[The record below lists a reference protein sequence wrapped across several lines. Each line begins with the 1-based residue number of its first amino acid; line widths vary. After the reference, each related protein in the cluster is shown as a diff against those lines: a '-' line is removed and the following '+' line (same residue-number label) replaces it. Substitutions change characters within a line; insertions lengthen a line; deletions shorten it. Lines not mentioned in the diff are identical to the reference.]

1 MLEIFKYF
9 IGIIGVLILAY
20 VLIVVIR
27 TVLITGFST
36 GKEVVA
42 STTVSQSVASGT
54 VSVVDAIKGFS
65 FTTLSDWL
73 LNHRLV
79 TVSPIYVGYDQQ
91 NAGYSFFG
99 NNEGKGFKT
108 QEQLY
113 WQNLNDAPN
122 AHPTDWVP
130 VGKSYYQTLLNNSD
144 QGENNNELTEEDAK
158 IEVKYIRPNLSN
170 GEILSDN
177 TVITGRAFYKVFS
190 QRVFPIYILDTNG
203 NTVGAV
209 KAFANS
215 DIGQDEFVTFRAVL
229 DLDKMNMG
237 NSAQVYLLFK
247 NENFEMSKI
256 KAVNVVPV
264 ILRKQNRYYYNDL

>member
-177 TVITGRAFYKVFS
+177 TVITGREFYKVFS